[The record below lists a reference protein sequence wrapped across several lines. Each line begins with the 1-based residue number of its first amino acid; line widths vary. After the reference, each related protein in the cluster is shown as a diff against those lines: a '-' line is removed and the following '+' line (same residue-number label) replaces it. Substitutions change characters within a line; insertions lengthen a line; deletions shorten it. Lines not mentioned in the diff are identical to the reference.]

1 MHTRTQSRK
10 RSDMDQVQ
18 QAPSMGR
25 VARVRRAIAELAI
38 SFVAIDMLQMLPS
51 LSQYQRLK

>member
-1 MHTRTQSRK
+1 
-10 RSDMDQVQ
+10 MDQVQ